1 MDYQR
6 ACCCRMGQRSAQPV
20 YRTARMNSTYSNE
33 RTTGEQDYMSTHS
46 LHDHSDCCGNPD
58 QNYPSLAIVTSP
70 SQVWQNIFSACD
82 AMAHGTLFCEL
93 YKPWVGCKTGGR
105 MR

>member
-6 ACCCRMGQRSAQPV
+6 ACGCRMGQRSAQPV
-20 YRTARMNSTYSNE
+20 YRTARMNSAYSNQRSMSEQAHMEMQRMNE
-33 RTTGEQDYMSTHS
+33 R
-46 LHDHSDCCGNPD
+46 SDCCGDLN

-70 SQVWQNIFSACD
+70 SHVWRNLFSPCD

-93 YKPWVGCKTGGR
+93 HKPWVGCKMGGR